1 MHMIQNIQT
10 HHRPKREPLPR
21 TWFMA
26 RGCKQVPP
34 DLIGGKI
41 LWAHPD
47 GYFLSQYGQKLNHD
61 YSPAKQKSRPNM
73 HSAYPSL
80 PNFGGRNCHI
90 LICVTFHGPRPIIN
104 GVSYECD
111 HINGDK
117 LDYRAANLEWVTP
130 AENSKRAKILRA
142 MRKAGN
148 DPRQLSPE
156 RLKNIFTRFSL
167 MDGADQMLFECTHH
181 CEI

>member
-1 MHMIQNIQT
+1 MKQNIQT
-10 HHRPKREPLPR
+10 LHRPKREPLNR

-47 GYFLSQYGQKLNHD
+47 GYFLNQYGQKLSHN
-61 YSPAKQKSRPNM
+61 YNPAKQKNRPNM
-73 HSAYPSL
+73 HSAYPAMV
-80 PNFGGRNCHI
+80 NFGSKPCHT
-90 LICVTFHGPRPIIN
+90 LICVTFHGPRPTVN

-117 LDYRAANLEWVTP
+117 LDYSAANLEWVTP
-130 AENSKRAKILRA
+130 AENRKRAKILRA
-142 MRKAGN
+142 MRAAGN

-156 RLKNIFTRFSL
+156 RLKNIFSRFSL

-181 CEI
+181 MEI